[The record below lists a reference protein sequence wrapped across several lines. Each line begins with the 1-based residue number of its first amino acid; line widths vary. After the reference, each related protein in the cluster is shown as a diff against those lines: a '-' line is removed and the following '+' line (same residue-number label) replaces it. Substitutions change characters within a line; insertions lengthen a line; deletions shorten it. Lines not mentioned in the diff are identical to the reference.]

1 MLEGSLFTKGGNC
14 LMNEYI
20 VGMDI
25 GSSKVCAAVG
35 KIDKQGELQ
44 IVGVTSVECTGLKK
58 GAVVDIDGTS
68 EAIRSC
74 LEQLERMVDIKI
86 NNAYI
91 SLPGGTCE
99 LVYSKGVIAV
109 SSEDREIKKND
120 IERVHKAAKIISLP
134 SDKEIIGIIPMQ
146 YIVDGY
152 DNIKDSLGMSGIRLE
167 VDAQLVIAQT
177 TVVNNF
183 YKSVNKS
190 GIKVAG
196 VVLQPLALS
205 EVVLKREETKMC
217 VALVD
222 VGSET
227 TDIAIYKDGN
237 LCFTTMI
244 PLGGSIITN
253 DVALCLK
260 IPFSKAEKLKI
271 QHGCIPSTEKVIER
285 SVKVIG
291 SYNDIIEVDTIMLS
305 EIIEAR
311 VEELLIL
318 INNKLLESNYYEEI
332 SGIVMVGGGI
342 SLIKGINELSKRIFK
357 KPVRIGSPE
366 YVGASSPMFAVAVG
380 IVKEVA
386 MNCKSSNEEVQANES
401 IACSKVNKYESDSY
415 EDEVQKNI
423 ITRIKE
429 FFTDFF

>member
-1 MLEGSLFTKGGNC
+1 
-14 LMNEYI
+14 MNEYV
-20 VGMDI
+20 VGIDI
-25 GSSKVCAAVG
+25 GSSKICAAVG
-35 KIDKQGELQ
+35 KMDKQGELQ
-44 IVGVTSVECTGLKK
+44 IVGVTSVECIGLKK
-58 GAVVDIDGTS
+58 GVVVDIDGTS
-68 EAIRSC
+68 DAIKSC
-74 LEQLERMVDIKI
+74 VEQLERMVDIKI

-91 SLPGGTCE
+91 SLPGGNCE

-152 DNIKDSLGMSGIRLE
+152 DNIKDALGMSGIRLE
-167 VDAQLVIAQT
+167 VDAQLVVAQT
-177 TVVNNF
+177 TIVNNF

-196 VVLQPLALS
+196 IVLQPIALS
-205 EVVLKREETKMC
+205 QAILKREEAKMC
-217 VALVD
+217 VAVVD
-222 VGSET
+222 IGAET
-227 TDIAIYKDGN
+227 TDIAVYKDGN
-237 LCFTTMI
+237 LCYTNMI

-253 DVALCLK
+253 DIAVCLK

-271 QHGCIPSTEKVIER
+271 QHGSIAKSIKEVVSNI
-285 SVKVIG
+285 KVIG
-291 SYNDIIEVDTIMLS
+291 SYNDIIEVDANMLM

-318 INNKLLESNYYEEI
+318 INNVLLECNYYEEI
-332 SGIVMVGGGI
+332 SGIVIVGGGI
-342 SLIKGINELSKRIFK
+342 SLIKGINEFSKEIFEK
-357 KPVRIGSPE
+357 SIRIGSPD

-380 IVKEVA
+380 IVKEVI
-386 MNCKSSNEEVQANES
+386 MNSKAFNANIEVNEA
-401 IACSKVNKYESDSY
+401 IACSKSKKYENDFS
-415 EDEVQKNI
+415 EEEGQKNI
-423 ITRIKE
+423 ITKIKD